1 MSRLR
6 PLLGGGGYFEAP
18 RWRDG
23 RLWFVDCYGP
33 TLLSIDEAGAFT
45 THRKLDDIP
54 AGIGFLPNGDVL
66 LTAMRRRRLL
76 RFAGG
81 TVAVH
86 AELSGLA
93 AGTIDDMVID
103 GAGRA
108 YVGDLGFGLPPP
120 EPMPKGA
127 GRIILVPP
135 EGKPRVVAEG
145 LDFPNGMAIG
155 ADGRELIVAES
166 EGDCL
171 ARYAIDADGGLRLL
185 GRFGHFAEPDGI
197 CLDRE
202 GAVWVALFEEDAF
215 VHVDRDGR
223 ELDRIAVPGRRGV
236 ACALGG
242 AERRTL
248 FCLTAETTHEDLR
261 KGRSRA
267 WIDAVEVSVPGAG
280 WP

>member
-1 MSRLR
+1 MSHLR
-6 PLLGGGGYFEAP
+6 PVLGGGGYFEAP
-18 RWRDG
+18 RWHDG

-33 TLLSIDEAGAFT
+33 TLLSLDEAGNCA
-45 THRKLDDIP
+45 THCKLDDIP
-54 AGIGFLPNGDVL
+54 AGMGFLPNGDVL
-66 LTAMRRRRLL
+66 LTGMRRRRLL
-76 RFAGG
+76 RFSAG
-81 TVAVH
+81 AVTID
-86 AELSGLA
+86 AELASLA
-93 AGTIDDMVID
+93 AGTIDDMIVD

-108 YVGDLGFGLPPP
+108 YVGDLGFALPPP

-127 GRIILVPP
+127 GGIILVPP
-135 EGKPRVVAEG
+135 EGEPRVVATG
-145 LDFPNGMAIG
+145 LDFPNGMAVSG
-155 ADGRELIVAES
+155 DGSELIVAES

-171 ARYAIDADGGLRLL
+171 ARFAIGPDGGLRLL

-215 VHVDRDGR
+215 VRVDRDGR
-223 ELDRIAVPGRRGV
+223 ELDRIAVPGRRAV

-242 AERRTL
+242 ADRRTL
-248 FCLTAETTHEDLR
+248 FCLTAETTHDDLR

-267 WIDAVEVSVPGAG
+267 WIGAAAVSVEGAG